1 MNLEERKEKIDL
13 TYKQILIIAVA
24 FIGIVFLYY
33 LIAYFIVDKYI
44 SKSAINLTFLN
55 TLKNALLI
63 LSIAELIIASYLKK
77 LILSKEN
84 KSIETA
90 CQNYLT
96 ANIVSMAC
104 CEAVALYGL
113 LVVFLSKDI
122 SHFLPFIVISLIGFS
137 IYFPKKRELEDILIK
152 LGI

>member
-13 TYKQILIIAVA
+13 TYKQIFIIAIA
-24 FIGIVFLYY
+24 FIGNVFLYY
-33 LIAYFIVDKYI
+33 LIAYFVVDKYI
-44 SKSAINLTFLN
+44 SKSTINLTFLN

-63 LSIAELIIASYLKK
+63 LSIVELIIASYLKK

-90 CQNYLT
+90 CQNYLK

-104 CEAVALYGL
+104 CEAIALYGL